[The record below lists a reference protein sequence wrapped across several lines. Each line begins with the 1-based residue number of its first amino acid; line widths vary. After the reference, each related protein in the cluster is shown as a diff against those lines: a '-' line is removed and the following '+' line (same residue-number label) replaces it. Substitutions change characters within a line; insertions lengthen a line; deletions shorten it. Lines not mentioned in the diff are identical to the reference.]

1 MLDWSKAP
9 LTATFESVAYE
20 SRSADRFRYRLVGL
34 DNDWSTSAGGQVTF
48 STLPPGR
55 YRLEVMTVNDRLD
68 RRSPVAALA
77 LEVAAPWWRTPTFY
91 AACVLA
97 IAALAWS
104 AHAWRLRAHTRRR
117 RVLERLVAERTREL
131 EESREATRML
141 GVHNA
146 RALEDERTR
155 VARELHEEMG
165 QQLAALGMEVSV
177 LRLRVRSGTAL
188 DEGPLADLLSRVN
201 DVVAGIRRVVT
212 QLRPLALDGG
222 LAAAV
227 DWLAAD
233 FERTSDIPCGVDITA
248 RAQSLSKGAASMVF
262 RIVQESLTNVR
273 RHASATEVTIRLQA
287 AGEDWELVVRDDGV
301 GFDASDLRT
310 GYGVLGMEERAR
322 ALGGSLDVESA
333 AGAGTTVR
341 LRFRSGETTRA

>member
-1 MLDWSKAP
+1 
-9 LTATFESVAYE
+9 
-20 SRSADRFRYRLVGL
+20 
-34 DNDWSTSAGGQVTF
+34 
-48 STLPPGR
+48 
-55 YRLEVMTVNDRLD
+55 
-68 RRSPVAALA
+68 
-77 LEVAAPWWRTPTFY
+77 
-91 AACVLA
+91 
-97 IAALAWS
+97 
-104 AHAWRLRAHTRRR
+104 
-117 RVLERLVAERTREL
+117 VLERLVAERTREL

-141 GVHNA
+141 GIHNA

-177 LRLRVRSGTAL
+177 LRLRVRSGTAV
-188 DEGPLADLLSRVN
+188 DEGPLAELLSRVN
-201 DVVAGIRRVVT
+201 DVVAGIRRLVT

-233 FERTSDIPCGVDITA
+233 FERTTDIPCSVDITA
-248 RAQSLSKGAASMVF
+248 LAQSLSKGAASMVF
-262 RIVQESLTNVR
+262 RIVQESLANVR
-273 RHASATEVTIRLQA
+273 RHASATEVAIRLQA

-301 GFDASDLRT
+301 GFDASDLGT

-341 LRFRSGETTRA
+341 LRFRSSATTRA